1 MSNLVLLVP
10 LLTVAL
16 ILTALIG
23 ARLDRLQDRLA
34 ELSRVEAK
42 LDLLLAGQY
51 PVCPLRQCRSGN
63 CRGSAEPQ
71 ENRGNKIATGTK
83 TGTKWHGLKEAKDFI
98 EEVVRRAGVT
108 PPRASSGT
116 YRQS

>member
-34 ELSRVEAK
+34 ELE
-42 LDLLLAGQY
+42 G
-51 PVCPLRQCRSGN
+51 RSK
-63 CRGSAEPQ
+63 A
-71 ENRGNKIATGTK
+71 
-83 TGTKWHGLKEAKDFI
+83 
-98 EEVVRRAGVT
+98 
-108 PPRASSGT
+108 
-116 YRQS
+116 